1 MCNIKDFYIIVPKIL
16 LNIKFAVRG
25 MSQEIFKDVKNEDL
39 RRFLE
44 LKQAENASITTLK
57 YYKNVLTNYLNFI
70 NNDYSNINTDSIIAF
85 LNSGVRRKYN
95 ARSRNILGIIIK
107 SFASYLYDK
116 KKIPNKIEI
125 KFDYKPTA
133 VKGADLELLKNH
145 IEKGSL
151 LDKALLTF
159 MLSSGLRK
167 SEILSLKVK
176 DLDFEKLE
184 GKVKGKG
191 QKEGEEKQNFI
202 FNKQA
207 KEYLLEY
214 LKSRNAQPEDPLFLN
229 EDGKQFTSF
238 TFWKY
243 FKIKFKIN
251 PHKLRH
257 TFCFLAS
264 KKYTPTEL
272 QFFAR
277 HKSYETTKRYI
288 EADSLKLI
296 RQTRKEKG
304 DIIV

>member
-1 MCNIKDFYIIVPKIL
+1 MLLKDL
-16 LNIKFAVRG
+16 LADI
-25 MSQEIFKDVKNEDL
+25 KNEDL
-39 RRFLE
+39 KKFLE
-44 LKQAENASITTLK
+44 LKQTENVSIATLK
-57 YYKNVLTNYLNFI
+57 YYKNVISNYLNYIQNNYSKI
-70 NNDYSNINTDSIIAF
+70 NIDSIVEF
-85 LNSGVRRKYN
+85 LNSGVRKKYN
-95 ARSRNILGIIIK
+95 SRSRNILGIIIR
-107 SFASYLYDK
+107 SFANYLHEK
-116 KKIPNKIEI
+116 GKIPNEI
-125 KFDYKPTA
+125 KINFDYKPPA
-133 VKGADLELLKNH
+133 VKGADVDLIKEY

-176 DLDFEKLE
+176 DLDFGKLE
-184 GKVKGKG
+184 GRVKGKG
-191 QKEGEEKQNFI
+191 QKEGEEKQVFI
-202 FNKQA
+202 FNEQA

-214 LKSRNAQPEDPLFLN
+214 LKLRNAQPEDPLFLN
-229 EDGKQFTSF
+229 EDGKPFTSF

-288 EADSLKLI
+288 EADALKLI